1 VCVCCW
7 ATRHCQLYKNIQYCT
22 KMLLWQ
28 IYISGNDRT
37 FAFMSLNSDKSV
49 TTQNLCFFFQE
60 KVLKALKCYNFLWV
74 QQRHN
79 CSPAASY
86 AYCFMTLYLLKVHL
100 QTFLSVPIT
109 QRCQILSCDTLVP
122 NERCNDPDVA
132 LRQKNV
138 LLLVAV
144 FRRAMIITDKWLRNL
159 SVFVIALK
167 LYEIRRN

>member
-1 VCVCCW
+1 
-7 ATRHCQLYKNIQYCT
+7 
-22 KMLLWQ
+22 
-28 IYISGNDRT
+28 
-37 FAFMSLNSDKSV
+37 
-49 TTQNLCFFFQE
+49 
-60 KVLKALKCYNFLWV
+60 
-74 QQRHN
+74 
-79 CSPAASY
+79 
-86 AYCFMTLYLLKVHL
+86 MTLYLLKVHL